1 MREHIGELRVRER
14 KKNLIK
20 SPTEEEFIR
29 FCFRLGFTVSIE
41 MATSS
46 LVSAGAVCVRS
57 HRSAFGVTRFA
68 AGGLRHSGSCGG
80 AVRLAGLRRTNLQ
93 GKQIQINRKASES
106 RFSRSNE
113 LASTATVNPL
123 AMIGQLQDAT
133 DRSQSGIWPD
143 SLPSPGTPGTP
154 GSPAER
160 NTKGWTDD
168 QGREDSRLVALIRN
182 IAVAAQARAAMH
194 ADLGVQRDNWNKL
207 CHSTVTMATVA
218 AAALAAINTLTGAPA
233 VSISVTAFL
242 LNAGAGAMI
251 FLANKLQPTKLAEQ
265 QRTAAHVYKTLAKEI
280 EQELLL
286 DPRLRED
293 AHTYLENKLTKL
305 NAFPNPLAPENL
317 QNFPKVPS
325 VNITMRDS
333 SLSGPEMCANNSN
346 GWSDEVVDSLKGV
359 AELLRSSD
367 IGFYQGLAQK
377 KVKETARFVMLTQSF
392 VVAAAVLNMLQF
404 LPWQFPFPLL
414 TTGLAGACS
423 VAAMF
428 TFSFSH
434 GGQIGMILEMYEN
447 CIGAYVGMDQTIQKV
462 IRTPVCQREDGELF
476 HQKIALQLGRQNR
489 LPLLQPEDKTAGAA
503 F

>member
-1 MREHIGELRVRER
+1 
-14 KKNLIK
+14 
-20 SPTEEEFIR
+20 
-29 FCFRLGFTVSIE
+29 

-57 HRSAFGVTRFA
+57 HRSAFGVNRFA

-80 AVRLAGLRRTNLQ
+80 AVKLGGLRRTNFQ
-93 GKQIQINRKASES
+93 GKQIQINRKVSES
-106 RFSRSNE
+106 RFSRNNE

-133 DRSQSGIWPD
+133 DRSLSSAD
-143 SLPSPGTPGTP
+143 SLPSPGTP

-242 LNAGAGAMI
+242 LNTGAGAMI

-293 AHTYLENKLTKL
+293 AHMYLENKLTKL
-305 NAFPNPLAPENL
+305 NAYPIPLAPENL
-317 QNFPKVPS
+317 VNFPKVPS
-325 VNITMRDS
+325 ANVTMRDS
-333 SLSGPEMCANNSN
+333 SLSGPEMCTNNSN
-346 GWSDEVVDSLKGV
+346 GWSNEVVDSLKGV
-359 AELLRSSD
+359 AEKLRSSD

-392 VVAAAVLNMLQF
+392 VIAAAALNMLQF

>member
-1 MREHIGELRVRER
+1 
-14 KKNLIK
+14 
-20 SPTEEEFIR
+20 
-29 FCFRLGFTVSIE
+29 

>member
-1 MREHIGELRVRER
+1 
-14 KKNLIK
+14 
-20 SPTEEEFIR
+20 
-29 FCFRLGFTVSIE
+29 
-41 MATSS
+41 MAASS

-57 HRSAFGVTRFA
+57 HQPAFGVSRFA

-80 AVRLAGLRRTNLQ
+80 AVNLAGLRRTNLQ
-93 GKQIQINRKASES
+93 GKQIQVNRKASGS
-106 RFSRSNE
+106 RFSKNNE

-133 DRSQSGIWPD
+133 DRSPSGTWPD
-143 SLPSPGTPGTP
+143 SLPSPGTP

-182 IAVAAQARAAMH
+182 IAVAAQARAAIH

-242 LNAGAGAMI
+242 LNIGAGAMI

-293 AHTYLENKLTKL
+293 AHMYLENRLTKL
-305 NAFPNPLAPENL
+305 NAFPIPLAPENL
-317 QNFPKVPS
+317 ENFPMVPS
-325 VNITMRDS
+325 ANVTMRDS

-346 GWSDEVVDSLKGV
+346 GWSNEVVDSLKGV
-359 AELLRSSD
+359 AEKLRSSD
-367 IGFYQGLAQK
+367 VGFYQGLAQK

-392 VVAAAVLNMLQF
+392 VVAAAALNMLQF
-404 LPWQFPFPLL
+404 LPWQFPLPLL

-434 GGQIGMILEMYEN
+434 GGQMGMILEMYEN

>member
-1 MREHIGELRVRER
+1 MRER